1 MVFKDILRR
10 RAVKAISE
18 KVLKK
23 LTPYQVLIK
32 PIITEKSRIQL
43 ESDNKCCFQID
54 KTANKNDVKMSI
66 KYIYNVEPENVNI
79 INVPYKWRANRKLV
93 RRLTKKAIVTL
104 KKWDKIDL
112 FS

>member
-1 MVFKDILRR
+1 MVFKNILRR
-10 RAVKAISE
+10 RAVKSSSR

-32 PIITEKSRIQL
+32 PLITEKTRIQL
-43 ESDNKCCFQID
+43 ESDNKCYFQID
-54 KTANKNDVKMSI
+54 KSANKNDVRMSI
-66 KYIYNVEPENVNI
+66 KYVYNVEPEDVNI

-93 RRLTKKAIVTL
+93 RRSIKKAIVTL